1 MAVSQNGWSAL
12 PTTAGLVNDRWITGK
27 VRAGDVATIF
37 DYLGQRFNAEVEPIV
52 KAHSWGWN
60 YRDIRGATSLSNH
73 ASATAV
79 DYNAPAHPLGK
90 SGTFSAAQR
99 AAIDRILASLGGV
112 VRWGGNY
119 SGRKD
124 EMHFEIVGSAAAVAA
139 VAARIR
145 AGQLVSNQISGA
157 GSVPAAVSAA
167 RPAPI
172 EPEEDDKVIALA
184 RLKDM
189 YNDGRVYVGD
199 GITRTHVKTDQGL
212 KDRQSM
218 IRAGV
223 LKAKT
228 DTVHRVDSLEWLGKE
243 V

>member
-1 MAVSQNGWSAL
+1 MALSQNGWSAL
-12 PTTAGLVNDRWITGK
+12 PTTVGLVNDRWITGK

-60 YRDIRGATSLSNH
+60 YRDIRGATALSNH
-73 ASATAV
+73 ASGTAV
-79 DYNAPAHPLGK
+79 DYNAPAHPLGET
-90 SGTFSAAQR
+90 GTFSSAR
-99 AAIDRILASLGGV
+99 RGAIRRILSDLGGV
-112 VRWGGNY
+112 VRWGGDY

-124 EMHFEIVGSAAAVAA
+124 EMHFEIVGSPPAVAA

-145 AGQLVSNQISGA
+145 AGQLVSNQINGIGA
-157 GSVPAAVSAA
+157 VPAAVAAA

-189 YNDGRVYVGD
+189 YKDGRVYVGD
-199 GITRTHVKTDQGL
+199 GVTRTHVTTDQDL
-212 KDRQSM
+212 KDKQSM
-218 IRAGV
+218 IRNGV

-228 DTVHRVDSLEWLGKE
+228 PEVHVVDSLGWLGKE